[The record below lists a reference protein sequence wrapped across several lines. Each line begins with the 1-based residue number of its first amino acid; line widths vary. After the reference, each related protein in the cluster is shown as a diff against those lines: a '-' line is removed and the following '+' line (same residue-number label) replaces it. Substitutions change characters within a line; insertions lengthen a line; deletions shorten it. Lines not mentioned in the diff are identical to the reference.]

1 MMSWESRDGP
11 MGTTGHPTFFS
22 VTRTVELM
30 LSQVTGLELAHRDTE
45 MLSHLTLQNQIFP
58 NIGNAEGFI
67 FYFFFLLHWYVRE
80 WLRSCDLS
88 VIPRLPYQLAFA
100 FRECDMS
107 GEVVKTEVGVGAG
120 RGERMGSCP
129 ASGRSSSSGCV
140 FSMLG
145 PIRLQ
150 LGRRPSGSAL
160 LSSGPGGGLC
170 LLSLLSLIHRPQ
182 NCPVWHPVF
191 HHLCN

>member
-1 MMSWESRDGP
+1 
-11 MGTTGHPTFFS
+11 MGTTGHPTFS

-30 LSQVTGLELAHRDTE
+30 LSQVTGLELAHRDME

-67 FYFFFLLHWYVRE
+67 FYFFFSFALIRQRMV
-80 WLRSCDLS
+80 LRSCDLS

-107 GEVVKTEVGVGAG
+107 GEAVKTEVGVGAG

-129 ASGRSSSSGCV
+129 ASGHSSSSGCI
-140 FSMLG
+140 FSMLS

-160 LSSGPGGGLC
+160 LSSGLGGGLC